1 MNTALVLTIIRLDES
16 PHPMRREEA
25 TGVNTYNGE
34 WCGGKEPGEGTVR
47 EVMEHWAIKFH
58 LGRNGGMNY

>member
-1 MNTALVLTIIRLDES
+1 
-16 PHPMRREEA
+16 MRREEA

-34 WCGGKEPGEGTVR
+34 WCGGKQPGEGTVR
-47 EVMEHWAIKFH
+47 EVMEHWTIKFH